1 MPPKRALTNANADTN
16 DYQSP
21 PPGLRNA
28 QGIEHHHSSMP
39 GHHPE
44 TPAGAPVA
52 IATPPRSNIRDENL
66 EITGGHSPVRIQD
79 QTVGAA
85 STIRLPE
92 TGDANGMICTMAT
105 TAVVQGSPQ
114 AVIEPVAAIGG
125 GARAAYQASQQQR
138 IITCNLN
145 SIPISE

>member
-1 MPPKRALTNANADTN
+1 MPPKRAFTNANADTN

-28 QGIEHHHSSMP
+28 QGIEHHHSPMP

-66 EITGGHSPVRIQD
+66 AVTGAHTPDRIQD
-79 QTVGAA
+79 RTVGAA
-85 STIRLPE
+85 IAIRQPA
-92 TGDANGMICTMAT
+92 TGDANGMPSTMAT
-105 TAVVQGSPQ
+105 TAAEQSSPQ
-114 AVIEPVAAIGG
+114 AVMEPIVAIGG
-125 GARAAYQASQQQR
+125 GARAAYQAAHQQR
-138 IITCNLN
+138 IITCNLTI
-145 SIPISE
+145 IPISE